1 MKTIKYAVLL
11 AAFLPLKSLASADST
26 AKSYFYVAKQHLEG
40 MLAGRE
46 QMSYEEAIYQIEN
59 AWWEG
64 GIDKTSYRAS
74 LDAHTADILNLAEV
88 YRDSM
93 KMNPARD
100 LLETK
105 EQKIE
110 KYKKA
115 LVNHAIYSYITDTL
129 VFLKGNKLVSRQ
141 PFAYSTKD
149 PFGTADW
156 TNTQVVHLLNK
167 DNGNCFALASLFKI
181 FSERLASDANLCT
194 APGHIYIRHA
204 DDKGTRF
211 NVELSSKHAFPGTGT
226 LETLT
231 YTPDEATKKGIA
243 LRELDLRQSIA
254 LCLVYLAKGYEYKF
268 EIKDDPFML
277 ACSETALKYD
287 DHNLNA
293 MLLKAEVMENRLV
306 KLNKTIAQLGT
317 EKGFQDYQ
325 NWVAHIFSYG
335 YREMPFEMK
344 NIMIK
349 GWTRDTIVTLS
360 QQDHTPSRLKHA
372 TMKDTR
378 YAGLSWG
385 LFDEEIKTKPL
396 ERYSNTVFDTKKM
409 KIVAFLKSDV
419 LYNQYN
425 FDPVVF
431 AWNIDPLAHMY
442 PSISPYAFCA
452 NSPIRIKDAD
462 GRVLVLTG
470 DGADKAVT
478 QMQTAVGD
486 FFSVVRDKK
495 TGIVSFL
502 QNSNAAGKPTIQQ
515 QTAAGVFTKIADP
528 SGKTTSIEAVK
539 RSSSVQV
546 GSYDKGQVDMSD
558 IAQFDKMKNKTGS
571 PNVYS
576 STGKMLHEFEEQYQK
591 QVVGASE
598 LNSHNSGI
606 GVENSYNGSERA
618 QSLMMNGQMVA
629 PSVRM
634 VYDGST
640 EYLIES
646 VMASDGRMVEVN
658 ERFDATN
665 LKQLKAAGG
674 GTIQENLN
682 GVTQERPGTTQQ
694 KQQ

>member
-11 AAFLPLKSLASADST
+11 AAFLPLKSMASADST
-26 AKSYFYVAKQHLEG
+26 AKSYFYVAKQHLES
-40 MLAGRE
+40 MLSGKE

-59 AWWEG
+59 AWWQG
-64 GIDKTSYRAS
+64 GIDKASYKAS
-74 LDAHTADILNLAEV
+74 LDAHTAEILNFAV
-88 YRDSM
+88 AYRDSI
-93 KMNPARD
+93 KLNPVRD

-115 LVNHAIYSYITDTL
+115 LVNQAIYSHITDTL
-129 VFLKGNKLVSRQ
+129 VFLRGNQLAARQ
-141 PFAYSTKD
+141 PFTYSTKD
-149 PFGTADW
+149 PFGTTDW

-243 LRELDLRQSIA
+243 LRELDIKQSVA

-268 EIKDDPFML
+268 GIKDDPFML
-277 ACSETALKYD
+277 ACAETALQYD

-293 MLLKAEVMENRLV
+293 MLLKAEVMENGLV
-306 KLNKTIAQLGT
+306 KQNKTIVQLGN
-317 EKGFQDYQ
+317 EKAFQDYQ
-325 NWVAHIFSYG
+325 NWIGHIFSYG

-372 TMKDTR
+372 TLKDTR

-409 KIVAFLKSDV
+409 KVVAFLKSDV

-452 NSPIRIKDAD
+452 NSPIAICDLD
-462 GRVLVLTG
+462 GRVLVFKG
-470 DGADKAVT
+470 NGADVDRAVT
-478 QMQTAVGD
+478 QMQSAVGD
-486 FFSVVRDKK
+486 FYTVARNKKGVVTVVANPSAVGSPSIK
-495 TGIVSFL
+495 
-502 QNSNAAGKPTIQQ
+502 Q
-515 QTAAGVFTKIADP
+515 QTAAQVFMKVADP
-528 SGKTTSIEAVK
+528 NGKKTTIGIVKNSDKVNVGNFETSQIDIGDVQKYDNIKNTSGSPTVYSGSGKMI
-539 RSSSVQV
+539 
-546 GSYDKGQVDMSD
+546 
-558 IAQFDKMKNKTGS
+558 
-571 PNVYS
+571 
-576 STGKMLHEFEEQYQK
+576 HEIEEQYQK
-591 QVVGASE
+591 QALGETSYPKA
-598 LNSHNSGI
+598 HKQGI
-606 GVENSYNGSERA
+606 LQENAYNGSTRA
-618 QSLMMNGQMVA
+618 TNGTGEQYNISQLKVGIPYEEM
-629 PSVRM
+629 
-634 VYDGST
+634 T
-640 EYLIES
+640 ET
-646 VMASDGRMVEVN
+646 VTASDGKQVKVTQSY
-658 ERFDATN
+658 DVTN
-665 LKQLKAAGG
+665 LPQAQQGATL
-674 GTIQENLN
+674 QENLN
-682 GVTQERPGTTQQ
+682 SV
-694 KQQ
+694 KQTAP